1 MGLKYTEEKLNSLDK
16 ETIIQL
22 FLSQQEQLEG
32 INQNLRLVLEQMA
45 DLKRHR
51 FGRSTER
58 HETEGQ
64 ISFMEVDG
72 TVVFFNEAE
81 AVVAEAEDAED
92 IPIRKKP
99 RKRNGKREE
108 DLKGLPVVVIEH
120 ALEETELNQCFGENG
135 WKELPDEVY
144 RRYAF
149 TPAKVEVEEHH
160 VKVYA
165 GKKTDRIIKAPHP
178 KSLLRGSLV
187 SPSLE
192 AAIMNAKYVN
202 AVPLYRQEQEF
213 LRYGLQISRQN
224 MANWTIQC
232 ADRYLAVLY
241 DYLHQKL
248 YGYHVLQADET
259 PVLVNKD
266 GRNAGSKSYMWVYR
280 TSQMYPDRQ
289 IVLYE
294 YQMTRNA
301 SHPREFLKGFNGI
314 CVTDGYQVYHTLEK
328 EREDL
333 KIAGCWSHGRRR
345 FDEAVKALPKAKQKE
360 SLAYLALT
368 MIQAIYREEKPLK
381 DLPAEERKR
390 RRDLSVRPLVEA
402 YFVWLKEN
410 IHKVPQKGKTWEG
423 FNYCLNQEKYL
434 KVFLEDGEVPMH
446 NNAAEQ
452 SIRGFCI
459 GKKNWVMIDT
469 IAGAKSSAIIYSI
482 AETAKANH
490 LKPYEYFEY
499 LLTEI
504 PRHMEE
510 KDLSFCEDLL
520 PWSPT
525 LPERCRKH
533 KGSGQPS

>member
-213 LRYGLQISRQN
+213 ERYGLPISRQN

-266 GRNAGSKSYMWVYR
+266 GRNAGSKSYMWV
-280 TSQMYPDRQ
+280 
-289 IVLYE
+289 
-294 YQMTRNA
+294 
-301 SHPREFLKGFNGI
+301 
-314 CVTDGYQVYHTLEK
+314 
-328 EREDL
+328 
-333 KIAGCWSHGRRR
+333 
-345 FDEAVKALPKAKQKE
+345 
-360 SLAYLALT
+360 
-368 MIQAIYREEKPLK
+368 
-381 DLPAEERKR
+381 
-390 RRDLSVRPLVEA
+390 
-402 YFVWLKEN
+402 
-410 IHKVPQKGKTWEG
+410 
-423 FNYCLNQEKYL
+423 
-434 KVFLEDGEVPMH
+434 
-446 NNAAEQ
+446 
-452 SIRGFCI
+452 
-459 GKKNWVMIDT
+459 
-469 IAGAKSSAIIYSI
+469 
-482 AETAKANH
+482 
-490 LKPYEYFEY
+490 
-499 LLTEI
+499 
-504 PRHMEE
+504 
-510 KDLSFCEDLL
+510 
-520 PWSPT
+520 
-525 LPERCRKH
+525 
-533 KGSGQPS
+533 